1 MVEVLQKDILAGAKF
16 LEIGRNIVNGIKEGI
31 SGAWD
36 SLKSS
41 IKEKVS
47 SLVSEAKESLKI
59 QSPSKVFASQVGQW
73 IPAGI
78 ALGIEQGMPMLTSAI
93 NDMTG
98 NMLSDNV
105 QTTLDTVSTL
115 NYVPASTNTSDG
127 NAVVIT
133 NNIKV
138 DGTQD
143 PEAWTETFIRTLKRE
158 ARMA

>member
-1 MVEVLQKDILAGAKF
+1 
-16 LEIGRNIVNGIKEGI
+16 
-31 SGAWD
+31 
-36 SLKSS
+36 
-41 IKEKVS
+41 
-47 SLVSEAKESLKI
+47 
-59 QSPSKVFASQVGQW
+59 
-73 IPAGI
+73 
-78 ALGIEQGMPMLTSAI
+78 MLTSAI